1 MLDAKQFADDL
12 SSMIEDIP
20 GTLSVAGGHPFPCGF
35 SAPTRSEDLTIN
47 GDIPQLEM
55 RAIFP
60 LSALGSS
67 PFPKDGD
74 SVLAKPPGKPEVKCR
89 VGDAIHPEDGT
100 TLVLVLQLDRRKGV
114 PR

>member
-1 MLDAKQFADDL
+1 MLDAQQFADDL
-12 SSMIEDIP
+12 SGMINDLP
-20 GTLSVAGGHPFPCGF
+20 GFLTVKDAQPFQCGF
-35 SAPTRSEDLTIN
+35 SAPTRTEDLTIN

-60 LSALGSS
+60 IASLGSN
-67 PFPKDGD
+67 PIPKDGD
-74 SVLAKPPGKPEVKCR
+74 SVVAHPPGKPPVKCR
-89 VGDAIHPEDGT
+89 VGDVIHPEDGT